1 MKRPLRHIVL
11 SSLLAV
17 ACVGNRPQVA
27 SPAQPPTVV
36 VMEPM
41 KIEVVKTPAGPRVT
55 ANDAAGLFEQA
66 GADLEAQRFAEAAT
80 GYDHLVASFPDSRY
94 VVASLYNGGLALEG
108 VKDYAGAASRYRV
121 LVEKHGE
128 TRDALD
134 ALFRMG
140 ACYAELGNWASSA
153 DAFAQV
159 LQHKDLAV
167 GDYVEAA
174 ARRGLAQYNMKD
186 PHAAERSFRD
196 GLGFFHKNETVERLD
211 SDFFVAMSAF
221 YLGELAHDDFRVMP
235 LRLPQAQLKKD
246 LDAKAEMLL
255 VTQSRYVDT
264 ARVKN
269 PAWAT
274 AAGYQMATL
283 YKEFYDAMMG
293 APLPPEIKD
302 DETRQVYFEELR
314 KQIEP
319 LLRKA
324 VHAHE
329 LTQGV
334 AERFGIDN
342 EWVRKSNEQM
352 AQLRVLLNPNE
363 KAATPEPIGDKVEPP
378 APPRPARPEND
389 KMLQP
394 ARPPEVSPNPYHPRV
409 VL

>member
-1 MKRPLRHIVL
+1 MLVAPLL
-11 SSLLAV
+11 V
-17 ACVGNRPQVA
+17 ACAGTRPQVVA
-27 SPAQPPTVV
+27 PIAPPHVV

-41 KIEVVKTPAGPRVT
+41 KIEVEKTPAGTRVT

-66 GADLEAQRFAEAAT
+66 GADLEAQRFVDAAA
-80 GYDHLVASFPDSRY
+80 GYQHLVTSFPDSRY

-108 VKDYAGAASRYRV
+108 AKDFAGAAARYRE
-121 LVEKHGE
+121 LVDHHGE

-140 ACYAELGNWASSA
+140 ACYAELTNWAASA

-159 LQHKDLAV
+159 LTHKDLGV

-186 PHAAERSFRD
+186 AHAAERSFRD
-196 GLGFFHKNETVERLD
+196 GLGFYHRNETVERLD

-221 YLGELAHDDFRVMP
+221 YLGEIAHDDFRLMP

-255 VTQSRYVDT
+255 LTQSRYVDT

-283 YKEFYDAMMG
+283 YKEFYDAMIG

-302 DETRQVYFEELR
+302 DETKQVYFEELR

-352 AQLRVLLNPNE
+352 AQLRVLLNPGE
-363 KAATPEPIGDKVEPP
+363 KAATPEPLGDRVVPP
-378 APPRPARPEND
+378 APTRPARPEND

-394 ARPPEVSPNPYHPRV
+394 SQPPEVSPNPYHPRV